1 VRERRPART
10 EPASSTSKSETPVP
24 VATPPRAERSEA
36 RLTERIGGTTVDFD
50 TVYRERRAQMVR
62 TAYLIVRSQH
72 VAEELVH
79 DGFLR
84 LHEHFDTVENPGGF
98 LHTAVVRLCLTWL
111 KRRDMERDRLQRL
124 PAPAPSGSPEIDELW
139 DALATLDPDRRT
151 VLVLR
156 YYADL
161 SHAEIA
167 ELVGCP
173 VTTVRTRVHRGLADL
188 RGELDR

>member
-1 VRERRPART
+1 MEPPVPAAAPRDERT
-10 EPASSTSKSETPVP
+10 EM
-24 VATPPRAERSEA
+24 
-36 RLTERIGGTTVDFD
+36 RLSERIGGTTVDFD
-50 TVYRERRAQMVR
+50 TVYREQRARMVR

-84 LHEHFDTVENPGGF
+84 LHQHLDTVDNPGGF
-98 LHTAVVRLCLTWL
+98 LHTTVVRLCLTWL
-111 KRRDMERDRLQRL
+111 RRRDMERDRLQRI
-124 PAPAPSGSPEIDELW
+124 PEPPPPDGPEVDELW

-173 VTTVRTRVHRGLADL
+173 VATVRTRVHRGLADL